1 MGLFFFGG
9 VMSIRT
15 EDLRLYVIRPTLE
28 HLQLS
33 SQAAENLLLGTA
45 AQESQMGY
53 YLHQLNGPALGI
65 YQIEPATHQDVWQNY
80 IDYRAPLS
88 KKLLALGAMRES
100 SLVTN
105 LSYATAI
112 ARIIYLRVN
121 APLPEADDIAG
132 LAQYYKTHY
141 NTVKGKATVEEF
153 IANYQRYIEHE

>member
-1 MGLFFFGG
+1 MG
-9 VMSIRT
+9 IRS
-15 EDLRLYVIRPTLE
+15 EDLRLYIIRPTLE
-28 HLQLS
+28 HLQLW
-33 SQAAENLLLGTA
+33 SQSAENLLLGTA

-80 IDYRAPLS
+80 IDYRVHLS
-88 KKLLALGAMRES
+88 KKLLALGAMNKS

-105 LSYATAI
+105 LSYATAM
-112 ARIIYLRVN
+112 ARIIYLRIA
-121 APLPEADDIAG
+121 APMPESDDIAG